1 MSNDRIWRLYMGYD
15 LMAMNISHLVGL
27 LTRVYRSIYFNG
39 STDYVDMEDALDL
52 NPTGFTISAWVNA
65 NTN

>member
-1 MSNDRIWRLYMGYD
+1 MGYD